1 MIAFQDGAWSRT
13 LADIVVFDDQFVS
26 ENVCSGMELDT
37 GHRQNLHELILG
49 AQGVTLNA
57 ELQGHVDAVE
67 QHNKNLKTLQDAIPA
82 TARGRFTVDAFCALD
97 ARADIDEA
105 IQEAERS
112 LAAAKS
118 AEAVRTRPAFSA
130 IDLPIF
136 DVAAL
141 NGLLQRALPAL
152 EAEAAARVQ
161 VHLRRLGAGG
171 ENWVAEGVPRIA
183 DGTCPFCAQDLRGSP
198 VIAHYQAY
206 FSEAYTALKTAIVS
220 EGKAIG
226 ASHGGDIPAAF
237 ERDVRVAVQT
247 HEFWSA
253 FTAVPAIDLDTA
265 EIARAWKAARDGV
278 LAALRTKSTAPLE
291 RLTLPADVVDAI
303 GAFHRQRDAV
313 TVISAALQKCNGPI
327 ELVREQG
334 ASANVAILQ
343 ADLETLRADKARHS
357 PAINAACSAY
367 LDEKAVKTATENK
380 RDVARANLDRYRTVI
395 FPTYQTAINQYLRR
409 FGAGFRL
416 DSVSSVNNR
425 GGSSCTYSVII
436 NNVPVSVTA
445 ATGPSFR
452 NTLSAGDRNTLAL
465 AFFFASLDQE
475 ANLHDKII
483 VIDDPMSSLDEHR
496 SRNTLHEMVQ
506 LLDRV
511 KQMFVLSHSKSFLCA
526 LWQDAPRG
534 ERTALRIDRTRD
546 DQNRDAS
553 TTAIWNVHADCISE
567 NDRRH
572 ELVLGYIQGGNPAIE
587 REVAAALRP
596 ILEAFMRVAYST
608 IFPPGTLLGPFLNTC
623 QQRLGTAQEILN
635 AADVGELR
643 RLVDYGNDFHHDSNP
658 AYQTVLINSHELT
671 DFWKRTL
678 AFARRA

>member
-1 MIAFQDGAWSRT
+1 LIDKIQLLRNVGQFDSVNAAQFELSRVTLIYAENGRGKTTLAAVFRSARTGDPSTILERYRLGALHPPHIVLRDRTGMIAFQDGAWSRT

-49 AQGVTLNA
+49 AQGVTLSA

-82 TARGRFTVDAFCALD
+82 AARGRFTVDAFCALD

-118 AEAVRTRPAFSA
+118 AEAVRLRPAFST
-130 IDLPIF
+130 IDLPVF
-136 DVAAL
+136 DVSAL
-141 NGLLQRALPAL
+141 NGLLQRGLPAL
-152 EAEAAARVQ
+152 AAEAAARVQ
-161 VHLRRLGAGG
+161 AHLRRLGAGG
-171 ENWVAEGVPRIA
+171 EDWVAEGVPRIA

-198 VIAHYQAY
+198 VIAHYQSY

-220 EGKAIG
+220 QGKTIG

-278 LAALRTKSTAPLE
+278 LAALRAKSTAPLE
-291 RLTLPADVVDAI
+291 LLTLPADVIDAI
-303 GAFHRQRDAV
+303 EAFHRQRDAV
-313 TVISAALQKCNGPI
+313 TTISAALQKCNGSI
-327 ELVREQG
+327 ELVREQA
-334 ASANVAILQ
+334 ASANVATLQ
-343 ADLETLRADKARHS
+343 ADLETLRAVKTRHL
-357 PAINAACSAY
+357 PAISAACNAY
-367 LDEKAVKTATENK
+367 MDEKAIKTATENK
-380 RDVARANLDRYRTVI
+380 RDEARANLDRYRTVI

-445 ATGPSFR
+445 NTGPSFR
-452 NTLSAGDRNTLAL
+452 NTLSAGDRNTPAL

-496 SRNTLHEMVQ
+496 SRNTLHEMLQ

-553 TTAIWNVHADCISE
+553 TTATWNVHADCISE

-572 ELVLGYIQGGNPAIE
+572 ELVLGYI
-587 REVAAALRP
+587 
-596 ILEAFMRVAYST
+596 
-608 IFPPGTLLGPFLNTC
+608 
-623 QQRLGTAQEILN
+623 
-635 AADVGELR
+635 
-643 RLVDYGNDFHHDSNP
+643 
-658 AYQTVLINSHELT
+658 
-671 DFWKRTL
+671 
-678 AFARRA
+678 